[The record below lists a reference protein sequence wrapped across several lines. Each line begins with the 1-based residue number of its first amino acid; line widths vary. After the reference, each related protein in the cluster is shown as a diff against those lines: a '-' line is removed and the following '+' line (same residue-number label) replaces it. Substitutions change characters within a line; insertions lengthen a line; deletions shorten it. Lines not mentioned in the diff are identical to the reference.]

1 MLIRSVGGGK
11 LKGNLD
17 LSPLG
22 LDHGRV
28 VAEEARL
35 ASDNPLGLGLE
46 DLVEAVNTL
55 VKEFEGEISLDT
67 DRKDSDL
74 WAVNNEN
81 VIASIASGPKGGGTV
96 KEAHGPVS
104 ASKELSGVVGVGKV
118 ELDWGSHGNVSAL
131 NVIEEY
137 PEGTA
142 LAIDKVHE
150 DICAFDLSATDGGV
164 GLQLNSILRGGCIV
178 GVGKRSLRGEFT
190 YLPKISG
197 LGGGVLVARDS
208 DRLTSDW
215 GTCGPCLSLCDS
227 DDAGYSKDCEG
238 RSHVQC

>member
-1 MLIRSVGGGK
+1 MLIRSVGVGK

-35 ASDNPLGLGLE
+35 ASDNPLGLRLE
-46 DLVEAVNTL
+46 DFLEAVNTL
-55 VKEFEGEISLDT
+55 VEEVESELTLDT
-67 DRKDSDL
+67 DREHSDL
-74 WAVNNEN
+74 WAVNNVN
-81 VIASIASGPKGGGTV
+81 IVSSITSGSKGGGTV

-104 ASKELSGVVGVGKV
+104 ASEELSGGVSVGKV

-131 NVIEEY
+131 NVVEEC

-142 LAIDKVHE
+142 LAKDKVQE
-150 DICAFDLSATDGGV
+150 EIFAFDLSATDSGV
-164 GLQLNSILRGGCIV
+164 GLQLNSILRSGCIV
-178 GVGKRSLRGEFT
+178 GVGKRSLGGEFT
-190 YLPKISG
+190 CLPKISG

-215 GTCGPCLSLCDS
+215 GTCGPCLSLGDG